1 MTGTGLRIGLFG
13 GAFDPVHVGHL
24 RVAESFLKSHLIDE
38 LHLLPTPYP
47 PHKKNKKSTSFH
59 HRCRMLQIAF
69 SGYEN
74 VVINEIEN
82 RLPKPSYTLQTIEYL
97 QEQHPENLFYLC
109 IGEDNLAS
117 FHKWHKYETILQ
129 KVTLLVAARPESDST
144 SQRKEILERAI
155 FIDHSEIEISSTE
168 IRNRKKLRE
177 TNRAVPENIID
188 YIQRHNLY
196 AD

>member
-1 MTGTGLRIGLFG
+1 MTSPGLRIGLFG

-24 RVAESFLKSHLIDE
+24 RVAESFLNSHVIDE
-38 LHLLPTPYP
+38 LHVLPTADP
-47 PHKKNKKSTSFH
+47 PHKKNKKPTSFH
-59 HRCRMLQIAF
+59 HRCRMLHIAF
-69 SGYEN
+69 SGFDN

-97 QEQHPENLFYLC
+97 QGQYPGNLYFLC
-109 IGEDNLAS
+109 IGEDNLSS
-117 FHKWHKYETILQ
+117 FHKWFKYETILK
-129 KVTLLVAARPESDST
+129 KVTLLVAARPGADSS

-155 FIDHSEIEISSTE
+155 FIDHPEIDISSSE
-168 IRNRKKLRE
+168 IRNHE
-177 TNRAVPENIID
+177 NQWQSGQAVPDSIIN